1 MKAVMFLMLLGCF
14 RAGAQFSE
22 MEQLRLDLEKLV
34 QFKMILIQMQQGY
47 QNLKSGYNSVRD
59 VAKGNFN
66 LHKNYLDGLLTV
78 NPSVKNSPVLR
89 QVASGKAASEKLYS
103 GAIQQ
108 YRTSGLFSSVE
119 LSDLNARYVEY
130 AQRIEDDTG
139 LLDMVISSGKLR
151 MSDAERLEVITL
163 VQADV
168 SVQHSEIKKMIDEYS
183 KVMVVRQQQKKDN
196 SAVKKLSGLTW

>member
-1 MKAVMFLMLLGCF
+1 MKAVMFLMLLGCL

-34 QFKMILIQMQQGY
+34 QFKMILSQMQHGY

-78 NPSVKNSPVLR
+78 NPTVKNSPVLR
-89 QVASGKAASEKLYS
+89 QIENDKYAMGKLFK

-108 YRTSGLFSSVE
+108 YRSSGLFTSIE
-119 LSDLNARYVEY
+119 LSDLSARYGEC
-130 AQRIEDDTG
+130 AQRIEDDSG
-139 LLDMVISSGKLR
+139 LLDMVISSGNLR
-151 MSDAERLEVITL
+151 MSDAERLEVISI

-168 SVQHSEIKKMIDEYS
+168 SIQHSEIKKMIDEYS

-196 SAVKKLSGLTW
+196 SAVKKLSGLK